1 MHLEIAILLFID
13 RLVVSR
19 IKIFTMKISLFRF
32 VTLLLIF
39 SCIPFYALADDSPVI
54 LESSADAQL
63 PVIKPEK
70 KPVYLEADRIQ
81 GYYEQEIEAI
91 GDAKLSCG
99 DVAIS
104 ADRMKFF
111 QKTDDVEAMGDVHIE
126 RPNDVL
132 EGTQLRLNLET
143 EAGRLDQPAYQM
155 KNDKGRGTGTVLLF
169 ENADKYRLKNGEYT
183 TCPVGNDDWFIRA
196 TDLQIDNK
204 KQVGTARHVSVL
216 FKDVPILYLPW
227 MDFSFSG
234 ERKTGMLS
242 PILGNTARSGAE
254 ISLPFYWNI
263 APNIDATLTPRMMS
277 KRGLMIRNELRYMTN
292 RSAGQL
298 QADVLPDDWVD
309 NRTRYGVAYTHTHF
323 LSRGWRANLDYNKVS
338 DDQFVRDLA
347 NNLALTSR
355 INLLQRAAA
364 SYTTGLGAGGVL
376 DFTAEVQR
384 FQTLADPRLSF
395 ASPLVSPFK
404 RLPQFTLNAIK
415 RNIAGLDLNFASS
428 WANFSHQTFQGGKRL
443 MLFPSVSMPLHNAFG
458 FITPKVGL
466 HYTRYN
472 MKSEPNARFAD
483 TDRMLPIVSVDS
495 GVVFDRNMTLRGE
508 RFIQTLEPRAF
519 YVYIPFKDQS
529 QLPNFDTA
537 ENDFGFAQMLT
548 ENRFSGN
555 DRINDANQVTLA
567 LASRLIEPGTGIE
580 RLRVAVGQQF
590 LFTDRRVTLNSPQ
603 GTNQKTNFVA
613 AISGR
618 ITSTISTDTDVQYDI
633 NQLRNEKIRTG
644 ISYRPEL
651 GKVINLGY
659 RFSRNIFE
667 QVDTS
672 IQWPFAGNWNG
683 VARISYSLRDDK
695 LLAGLAGFEYR
706 SCCWAFRLVLQRFTT
721 STQRTSTAL
730 FAQLEL
736 NSLMNIGINPLRVL
750 QDSIPGYS
758 RAY

>member
-1 MHLEIAILLFID
+1 
-13 RLVVSR
+13 
-19 IKIFTMKISLFRF
+19 MKISLFRF
-32 VTLLLIF
+32 VKLLLIF
-39 SCIPFYALADDSPVI
+39 ICIPFYALANDSPVT
-54 LESSADAQL
+54 LESPADPQP
-63 PVIKPEK
+63 PVIKPAK

-81 GYYEQEIEAI
+81 GYYEQEVEAI
-91 GDAKLSCG
+91 GDARLSCG

-104 ADRMKFF
+104 AERMKYF
-111 QKTDDVEAMGDVHIE
+111 QKTDDVEAIGDVHIE

-132 EGTQLRLNLET
+132 EGTHLKLNLET
-143 EAGRLDQPAYQM
+143 EAGHLDQPTYQM

-169 ENADKYRLKNGEYT
+169 ENADNYRLKNGEYT

-196 TDLQIDNK
+196 NDLQIDNK
-204 KQVGTARHVSVL
+204 KQIGTARNVSLL

-254 ISLPFYWNI
+254 VSLPFYWNI
-263 APNIDATLTPRMMS
+263 APNIDVTLTPRIMS
-277 KRGLMIRNELRYMTN
+277 KRGLMMRNELRYMTS

-298 QADVLPDDWVD
+298 QGDLLPDDWID
-309 NRTRYGVAYTHTHF
+309 DRTRYGVAFTHTHF
-323 LSRGWRANLDYNKVS
+323 LSRSWRANLDYNKVS

-355 INLLQRAAA
+355 INLLQRAAT
-364 SYTTGLGAGGVL
+364 SYTTGLGAGGML

-384 FQTLADPRLSF
+384 FQTLQDPRFTSSSTSF
-395 ASPLVSPFK
+395 LVSPFK

-428 WANFSHQTFQGGKRL
+428 WTNFSHQTFQGGKRL
-443 MLFPSVSMPLHNAFG
+443 TLFPSVSMPLHNAYG

-472 MKSEPNARFAD
+472 MESRPNGRVDAD
-483 TDRMLPIVSVDS
+483 RILPIVSLDS

-519 YVYIPFKDQS
+519 YVYIPYKDQS
-529 QLPNFDTA
+529 LLPIFDSA

-567 LASRLIEPGTGIE
+567 LASRLVEPGTGIE
-580 RLRVAVGQQF
+580 RLRIAVGQQF
-590 LFTDRRVTLNSPQ
+590 LFRDRRVTLRSPQ
-603 GTNQKTNFVA
+603 GTNQNTNFVA

-633 NQLRNEKIRTG
+633 NQFRNEKIRTG

-651 GKVINLGY
+651 GKVFNIGY
-659 RFSRNIFE
+659 RFSRDVFE

-672 IQWPFAGNWNG
+672 IQWPFAGSWNG
-683 VARISYSLRDDK
+683 VSRISYSLRDDK
-695 LLAGLAGFEYR
+695 MLAGLAGFEYR
-706 SCCWAFRLVLQRFTT
+706 SCCWAFSFVLQRFTT

-730 FAQLEL
+730 FVQLEL

>member
-1 MHLEIAILLFID
+1 
-13 RLVVSR
+13 
-19 IKIFTMKISLFRF
+19 MKISLFRF
-32 VTLLLIF
+32 VTLLFIVI
-39 SCIPFYALADDSPVI
+39 CIPFHAFADDSPV
-54 LESSADAQL
+54 LSESSADPEL
-63 PVIKPEK
+63 PVIKPAK
-70 KPVYLEADRIQ
+70 KPVYIEADRIQ
-81 GYYEQEIEAI
+81 GYYEQEIEAV
-91 GDAKLSCG
+91 GDVKLSCG

-104 ADRMKFF
+104 AGRMKYF
-111 QKTDDVEAMGDVHIE
+111 QKTNDVEAADAVHIE
-126 RPNDVL
+126 RPKDEL
-132 EGTQLRLNLET
+132 EGTNLKLNLET
-143 EAGRLDQPAYQM
+143 EVGHLDQPTFRM
-155 KNDKGRGTGTVLLF
+155 KDGEGRGTGTVLLF
-169 ENADKYRLKNGEYT
+169 EGEDNYRLKKGQYT
-183 TCPVGNDDWFIRA
+183 TCPAGNDDWFVRA
-196 TDLQIDNK
+196 DDLQIDNE
-204 KQVGTARHVSVL
+204 KQIGTARNVSVL

-254 ISLPFYWNI
+254 VSLPFYWNI
-263 APNIDATLTPRMMS
+263 APNFDATFTPRIMS
-277 KRGLMIRNELRYMTN
+277 KRGLMLRNEVRYMSS
-292 RSAGQL
+292 RAVGQL
-298 QADVLPDDWVD
+298 QADVLPDDWID
-309 NRTRYGVAYTHTHF
+309 DRTRYGVAYTHTHF
-323 LSRGWRANLDYNKVS
+323 LTNSWRANLDYNKVS

-355 INLLQRAAA
+355 INLLQRAAT

-384 FQTLADPRLSF
+384 FQTLQDPRLTSSTSF
-395 ASPLVSPFK
+395 LVSPFK

-415 RNIAGLDLNFASS
+415 RNIAGLDLNFSSS
-428 WANFSHQTFQGGKRL
+428 WANFTHQTFQGGKRL
-443 MLFPSVSMPLHNAFG
+443 TLFPSVSMPLHNAYG

-472 MKSEPNARFAD
+472 MESRAD
-483 TDRMLPIVSVDS
+483 GRADADRLLPIVSLDS

-519 YVYIPFKDQS
+519 YVYIPFKDQNL
-529 QLPNFDTA
+529 LPIFDSA

-580 RLRVAVGQQF
+580 RLRIAVGQQF
-590 LFTDRRVTLNSPQ
+590 LFRDRRVTLNSPQ
-603 GTNQKTNFVA
+603 GTNQNTNFVA

-633 NQLRNEKIRTG
+633 NQFRNEKIRTG
-644 ISYRPEL
+644 ISYRPEP

-659 RFSRNIFE
+659 RFSRDVFE

-672 IQWPFAGNWNG
+672 IQWPFALNWNG
-683 VARISYSLRDDK
+683 VARVSYSLRDDK

-706 SCCWAFRLVLQRFTT
+706 SCCWAFSLVAQRFTT
-721 STQRTSTAL
+721 ATQKTSTAL
-730 FAQLEL
+730 FVQLEL
-736 NSLMNIGINPLRVL
+736 NSLMNIGVNPLRVL